1 MATKSK
7 INLYNSFLK
16 FMALVLVIAGMAAIT
31 VNISNPKAFE
41 SVAVFVGG
49 ESYYNSTV
57 GNYAAEIMYDIGPLK
72 FSEKNQEGNWNYY
85 PSNEE
90 RAELENS
97 LNRYLEKGYRYLV
110 ISNGN
115 IILDDGKT
123 PKISSI
129 SDFGEE
135 YIVNDYSNSYE
146 SKGVYKDVR
155 IYVAAPKTIL
165 ADLGFDMD
173 TTAKDGRA
181 IFYSSLAGIIA
192 ILAGALWLM
201 IFAGQSNREDEVEIR
216 LYDRIYFDLL
226 LFISFWAELG
236 FGAGFVMLH
245 IGLREARAN
254 SEVLITLLWMLSA
267 LFVLYNLFFTINFAK
282 RIKRREIFKYTFI
295 YRLFSSSTSVFR
307 KIWFSLKKK
316 IVSFKASINAMTG
329 EKLVRRL
336 FTWICIVMT
345 ALFGNLILSMGMG
358 PLWAIISYPLLIG
371 ILMKPAMKEISE
383 FAEMARGVKMIR
395 NGNHTH
401 KIPYAS
407 CRELSEVI
415 DDINNIAEGFNVAV
429 RSAVKA
435 ENMKSELITNVS
447 HDLKTPLTSII
458 GYIDLL
464 EGVEDMPAEARDYV
478 AVIKKKSERLKN
490 IIADLFVLSKTTS
503 GNVELELEKLDIKK
517 LMEQTLADMSDSIEA
532 SGKTIKQSLPETPVM
547 IYADGKK
554 LYRVFQN
561 IIDNALKYSMD
572 KTRIFV
578 TLKQVNDKAVAEVK
592 NVSAYEIDFLEDEI
606 VERFTRGDKTRGTEG
621 SGLGLSIARSFT
633 EACGGML
640 RVVVDGDQFKVAI
653 EFEILD

>member
-16 FMALVLVIAGMAAIT
+16 FMALVLVIAGMSAIT

-41 SVAVFVGG
+41 STAVFIEG
-49 ESYYNSTV
+49 ESYYNEV
-57 GNYAAEIMYDIGPLK
+57 AGNHTAEAMNDIGTLN
-72 FSEKNQEGNWNYY
+72 FAQKNQE
-85 PSNEE
+85 
-90 RAELENS
+90 
-97 LNRYLEKGYRYLV
+97 
-110 ISNGN
+110 
-115 IILDDGKT
+115 
-123 PKISSI
+123 
-129 SDFGEE
+129 
-135 YIVNDYSNSYE
+135 
-146 SKGVYKDVR
+146 
-155 IYVAAPKTIL
+155 
-165 ADLGFDMD
+165 
-173 TTAKDGRA
+173 GRA
-181 IFYSSLAGIIA
+181 IFYSSLAGLAA

-201 IFAGQSNREDEVEIR
+201 IFAGQRSREDEVEIR

-226 LFISFWAELG
+226 LFITFWAELG
-236 FGAGFVMLH
+236 FGAGFVMLN
-245 IGLREARAN
+245 IGLRESAAN

-282 RIKRREIFKYTFI
+282 RIKRREILKYTFI
-295 YRLFSSSTSVFR
+295 YKLFSSSASVFR
-307 KIWFSLKKK
+307 RIWFSFKKK
-316 IVSFKASINAMTG
+316 TSSFKASINAVTG
-329 EKLVRRL
+329 EKIVRRL
-336 FTWICIVMT
+336 FIWICIVML
-345 ALFGNLILSMGMG
+345 ALFGNMILSMGMG
-358 PLWAIISYPLLIG
+358 PIWAVISYPLLIV

-395 NGNHTH
+395 NGSHSH

-407 CRELSEVI
+407 CRELSLVI

-458 GYIDLL
+458 GYVDLL
-464 EGVEDMPAEARDYV
+464 EGVEDLPAEARDYI
-478 AVIKKKSERLKN
+478 AVIKQKSDRLKN
-490 IIADLFVLSKTTS
+490 IISDLFDLSKTTS
-503 GNVELELEKLDIKK
+503 GNIELELEKLDIKK

-532 SGKTIKQSLPETPVM
+532 SGKTIKQSFPENPVM
-547 IYADGKK
+547 IYADGKR

-578 TLKQVNDKAVAEVK
+578 TLKQVSGKALAEIK
-592 NVSAYEIDFLEDEI
+592 NISAYEMDFLEDEI

-633 EACGGML
+633 EACGGIL
-640 RVVVDGDQFKVAI
+640 RVVVDGDQFKVMI
-653 EFEILD
+653 EFEIFD